1 MRKSC
6 NDYAIFLPNM
16 SLSLS
21 NMLLF
26 VLLDDSS
33 LHGFINLSDI
43 SHIVEVTQASP
54 VREPRESEPGHVSN
68 SSSSEFHYVTLTDT
82 VASGDSD
89 SGTLFDSDVDQQ
101 MAVMNN
107 IEILESS
114 GNLEAILDALG
125 DGGVGYPDDAVESLG
140 SQDSTRSGQTAEE
153 NSNNPDDEEITLGS
167 QDSTRSAVS
176 VCTEEDMSVDSLQD
190 ELVEVQDVEIDESN
204 DQQQQTTCSI
214 NPSAN
219 VSSSASSPS
228 TSGSTADDEMEVE
241 SGQEV

>member
-82 VASGDSD
+82 VASGDS
-89 SGTLFDSDVDQQ
+89 GTLFDSDVDQQ

-140 SQDSTRSGQTAEE
+140 SQDSTRS
-153 NSNNPDDEEITLGS
+153 
-167 QDSTRSAVS
+167 AVS
-176 VCTEEDMSVDSLQD
+176 ACTEEDMSVDSLQD
-190 ELVEVQDVEIDESN
+190 ESTIQDVEIDESN
-204 DQQQQTTCSI
+204 DQHQQTTCSI

>member
-43 SHIVEVTQASP
+43 SHIVQVTQASP

-68 SSSSEFHYVTLTDT
+68 SSSSEFHYVMLTDT
-82 VASGDSD
+82 VASGDS
-89 SGTLFDSDVDQQ
+89 STLFDSDVDQQ

-176 VCTEEDMSVDSLQD
+176 ACTEEDMSVDSLQD

-204 DQQQQTTCSI
+204 DQQQQTTSCSI

-219 VSSSASSPS
+219 EDASSPS

>member
-1 MRKSC
+1 MKT
-6 NDYAIFLPNM
+6 
-16 SLSLS
+16 
-21 NMLLF
+21 
-26 VLLDDSS
+26 
-33 LHGFINLSDI
+33 HGFRTQTRGIIPYLHPSEITLAAAKDI
-43 SHIVEVTQASP
+43 LGKTSFIGLQET
-54 VREPRESEPGHVSN
+54 
-68 SSSSEFHYVTLTDT
+68 
-82 VASGDSD
+82 
-89 SGTLFDSDVDQQ
+89 FDSDVDQQ

-125 DGGVGYPDDAVESLG
+125 DGGVGSD
-140 SQDSTRSGQTAEE
+140 SQDSTRSGQTEE
-153 NSNNPDDEEITLGS
+153 EISNNPDDEEITLGS

-176 VCTEEDMSVDSLQD
+176 ACTEEDMSVDSLQD

-214 NPSAN
+214 NPSAD